1 MSGAGEV
8 VTDNL
13 LCFLKSAIY
22 DYSEDALFQTAYSF
36 YSHEN
41 VKSSKEKLANQQH
54 HLIPHCKRSYKITLE
69 AIGVLSL
76 LTKDR
81 FFL

>member
-1 MSGAGEV
+1 MAGAGEV

-13 LCFLKSAIY
+13 LCFLKSAKD

-41 VKSSKEKLANQQH
+41 VKSSKGKLAN
-54 HLIPHCKRSYKITLE
+54 L
-69 AIGVLSL
+69 
-76 LTKDR
+76 
-81 FFL
+81 